1 MQLPT
6 FKYHPRPLETGSIAA
21 SDTVCVCCGENRGF
35 IYRGPVYAV
44 EELGEQ
50 LCPWCIASGAAH
62 QKFDACFM
70 DEAGIGDYG
79 RWEPVP
85 RPVVEEVA
93 FRTPGFSG
101 WQQERWW
108 THCND
113 AAEFLG
119 AVGYSEAAAL
129 GPDLLAAL
137 AADMG
142 MEDDTRRDHFVRS
155 LRIDGSPV
163 GFAFRCLH
171 CGKLGGYTDAH

>member
-6 FKYHPRPLETGSIAA
+6 FKYHPRPLETGSIVA
-21 SDTVCVCCGENRGF
+21 SEAVCVCCGESQGF

-44 EELGEQ
+44 EDLDDR

-62 QKFDACFM
+62 EKFNASFT

-85 RPVVEEVA
+85 RSVVEEVA
-93 FRTPGFSG
+93 LRTPGFSG

-119 AVGYSEAAAL
+119 AVGYTEAASL
-129 GPDLLAAL
+129 GPDMLAAL
-137 AADMG
+137 AADTG
-142 MEDDTRRDHFVRS
+142 MEDETRRDQFVRS